1 MRGLTIPTSV
11 PGPHQLLYI
20 FTLFFLI
27 FNPICH
33 ICFYCCQ
40 CYVNYGNCFYQLF
53 LCLNAVINLQ
63 QFSKESA
70 LSLSDSCFFFFKA
83 SQVLTIISIS
93 FFRPPARF
101 PSCVTLTLRLLL
113 LCVKC
118 MVGLRFC
125 SVLLFPCFSRLL

>member
-20 FTLFFLI
+20 FTLFFSFSTRSVI
-27 FNPICH
+27 SAFIAVFIH
-33 ICFYCCQ
+33 DI
-40 CYVNYGNCFYQLF
+40 QLF
-53 LCLNAVINLQ
+53 LCLHAVIHLQ

-83 SQVLTIISIS
+83 SLVLTIIFIS
-93 FFRPPARF
+93 FFRPPASF